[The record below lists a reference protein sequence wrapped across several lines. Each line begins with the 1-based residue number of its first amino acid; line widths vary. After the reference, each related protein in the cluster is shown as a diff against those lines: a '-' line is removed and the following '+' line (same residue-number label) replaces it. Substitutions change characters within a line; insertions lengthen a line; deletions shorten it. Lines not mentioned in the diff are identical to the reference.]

1 MSYKINEPVKSWLTW
16 YKVILLGILL
26 GLIGTI
32 IAVLFL
38 SSVEAELRLEQ
49 GAKTQH
55 SKPGELKIA
64 DSGSQPH
71 DLQPTTSHWS
81 LHRTYNVQDNQ

>member
-1 MSYKINEPVKSWLTW
+1 MNYKYNERKCWLTW
-16 YKVILLGILL
+16 PKVILLGILL

-55 SKPGELKIA
+55 SKPGELKMA
-64 DSGSQPH
+64 DSGSQPL
-71 DLQPTTSHWS
+71 DLQPSVNHWA
-81 LHRTYNVQDNQ
+81 LFRTYDVQDNQ

>member
-1 MSYKINEPVKSWLTW
+1 MNYKYNERKQCWLTW
-16 YKVILLGILL
+16 PKVILLGILL

-55 SKPGELKIA
+55 SKPGELKVA
-64 DSGSQPH
+64 DSGSQPY
-71 DLQPTTSHWS
+71 DLQPTTSHWA